1 MKLGL
6 FTAYYEHQPLE
17 KVCAYASELGYE
29 AIELACW
36 YGSSHLDADR
46 AVTDASYVTEIRRT
60 VKRYGLE
67 IRVFRIILTGSS
79 SSDLS
84 IINGQLGPSLR
95 PRGEGAIRNR
105 THDLDRACRKR
116 ARGAMCYRLCRFSR
130 LGPVVQPRPGNGG
143 DVRRRLESLRRAWH
157 PILDAYRDAGV
168 RFALEVHPVQIAYN
182 IETSARA
189 LEALDHRPEFGF
201 NFDPSHFV
209 WQLIDPCLFIREF
222 GDRIF
227 HVHAKDTELVRTNLA
242 RSGVLAGGAWE
253 RIDRGVRFRCP
264 GWGEIDWRRVITA
277 LAEAEY
283 DSVISY
289 DTRIRSL
296 PLRMLPRSAPTT
308 CSRFLSKRVDLVL
321 REDALPQH
329 RWDLRECHWPG
340 RR

>member
-17 KVCAYASELGYE
+17 KVCAFASELGYE

-36 YGSSHLDADR
+36 YGSSHLDAER
-46 AVTDASYVTEIRRT
+46 AVTDANYVAEIRRT
-60 VKRYGLE
+60 TTRYGLE
-67 IRVFRIILTGSS
+67 ISCVSNHLDGQLVLGPLDYSTDSWAPVSGPKEKVRFGIERMILTARVASALEVPCVTGFVGSHVW
-79 SSDLS
+79 
-84 IINGQLGPSLR
+84 GQWYNHGPEMVEMYEEGWSLFAER
-95 PRGEGAIRNR
+95 
-105 THDLDRACRKR
+105 
-116 ARGAMCYRLCRFSR
+116 
-130 LGPVVQPRPGNGG
+130 
-143 DVRRRLESLRRAWH
+143 WH
-157 PILDAYRDAGV
+157 PILDAYRDEGV

-289 DTRIRSL
+289 EHEDPILTPEDAAKKCADYLL
-296 PLRMLPRSAPTT
+296 PLLIQ
-308 CSRFLSKRVDLVL
+308 K
-321 REDALPQH
+321 
-329 RWDLRECHWPG
+329 G
-340 RR
+340 